1 MRHTLSTLV
10 AFPLVVGLLAPV
22 VSSAQA
28 PRGRQPARTATT
40 AQLWQC
46 DPRDSVRAFRR
57 AVRLD
62 SLRAAQR
69 GGQPPAGTTP
79 VTGGTQRSQEFPEYD
94 VVLDV
99 PNLCVNR
106 IFLKVDSVT
115 ATINLNARVANLVR
129 VNAGAEV
136 VIGRVDL
143 TIEGVRAQALLLVDL
158 DDVYYIVDNTLT
170 FIDNHPEVVRQLGST
185 LQTTVGAVGGLV
197 GGLVRGLLL
206 GTTRLASGETV
217 QRLVDEATG
226 ALFERT
232 LSAAGRV
239 VAERAV
245 GSVLNLPT
253 LRETTNAA
261 GQLVRQ
267 VRDQA
272 GALIEY
278 TLDRATNQVR
288 GVRVL
293 QRAGG
298 G

>member
-1 MRHTLSTLV
+1 MHYASSKLLSL
-10 AFPLVVGLLAPV
+10 PLVTLLTVAMPV
-22 VSSAQA
+22 VAQT
-28 PRGRQPARTATT
+28 PQRGRTT
-40 AQLWQC
+40 ARGTSVQPWQC
-46 DPRDSVRAFRR
+46 DPRDSSRAFNR

-62 SLRAAQR
+62 SLRARQR
-69 GGQPPAGTTP
+69 GAQAPAGTTP
-79 VTGGTQRSQEFPEYD
+79 VSGGTQRSQEFPEYD

-115 ATINLNARVANLVR
+115 ANINLNARVANLVR

-136 VIGRVDL
+136 LIGRVDL

-185 LQTTVGAVGGLV
+185 LQNTVGAVGGLV
-197 GGLVRGLLL
+197 GGVVRGLLL

-217 QRLVDEATG
+217 QRMVDEVTG
-226 ALFERT
+226 NLVERT
-232 LSAAGRV
+232 LSTAGRV
-239 VAERAV
+239 VAERAL
-245 GSVLNLPT
+245 GSILNLPT
-253 LRETTNAA
+253 LRETTNSA

-272 GALIEY
+272 GAVIEY
-278 TLDRATNQVR
+278 TLDRASNQIR
-288 GVRVL
+288 GVKVL
-293 QRAGG
+293 EQSR
-298 G
+298 

>member
-1 MRHTLSTLV
+1 M
-10 AFPLVVGLLAPV
+10 
-22 VSSAQA
+22 
-28 PRGRQPARTATT
+28 
-40 AQLWQC
+40 
-46 DPRDSVRAFRR
+46 
-57 AVRLD
+57 
-62 SLRAAQR
+62 
-69 GGQPPAGTTP
+69 QPPAGTTP
-79 VTGGTQRSQEFPEYD
+79 ITGGTQRSQTFPEYD

-136 VIGRVDL
+136 LIGRVDL

-170 FIDNHPEVVRQLGST
+170 FIDNHPEIVQQLGST

-197 GGLVRGLLL
+197 GGVVRGLLL

-217 QRLVDEATG
+217 QRLVDQVTG
-226 ALFERT
+226 SLLERT
-232 LSAAGRV
+232 LSTAGQV
-239 VAERAV
+239 VAERAI
-245 GSVLNLPT
+245 GSVLNLPAV
-253 LRETTNAA
+253 RESTNAA

-278 TLDRATNQVR
+278 TLDRATNQIR
-288 GVRVL
+288 DLRVL
-293 QRAGG
+293 QAAGR
-298 G
+298 

>member
-1 MRHTLSTLV
+1 MLHNSSTMLVLSLV
-10 AFPLVVGLLAPV
+10 AGLALPV
-22 VSSAQA
+22 ATGAQTPSRTRGTQRGPSAE
-28 PRGRQPARTATT
+28 P
-40 AQLWQC
+40 WQC
-46 DPRDSVRAFRR
+46 EPRDSVRAFRR

-62 SLRAAQR
+62 SLRAGQR

-79 VTGGTQRSQEFPEYD
+79 VRGGTQRSQEFPEYD

-115 ATINLNARVANLVR
+115 ATINLNARVSNLVR
-129 VNAGAEV
+129 VNAGADV
-136 VIGRVDL
+136 LIGRVDVTL
-143 TIEGVRAQALLLVDL
+143 EGVRAQALLLVDL

-170 FIDNHPEVVRQLGST
+170 FVDNHPEIVQQLGST

-217 QRLVDEATG
+217 QRLVDEVTG
-226 ALFERT
+226 NLIERT
-232 LSAAGRV
+232 LSTAGRV
-239 VAERAV
+239 VADRAV
-245 GSVLNLPT
+245 GSVLNLPVI
-253 LRETTNAA
+253 RETTNAA

-272 GALIEY
+272 GAVIEY
-278 TLDRATNQVR
+278 TLDRASNQIR
-288 GVRVL
+288 ALRVL
-293 QRAGG
+293 QQAR
-298 G
+298 

>member
-1 MRHTLSTLV
+1 MRHASSTFLSLSL
-10 AFPLVVGLLAPV
+10 AGLLVPASTHAQTPQRGQATQRTQ
-22 VSSAQA
+22 SAQ
-28 PRGRQPARTATT
+28 P
-40 AQLWQC
+40 WQC

-62 SLRAAQR
+62 SLRAGQR
-69 GGQPPAGTTP
+69 GAQPPPGTTP
-79 VTGGTQRSQEFPEYD
+79 ISGGTQRSQAFPEYD

-99 PNLCVNR
+99 ANLCVNR
-106 IFLKVDSVT
+106 IFLKVDSLT

-136 VIGRVDL
+136 LIGRVDL

-170 FIDNHPEVVRQLGST
+170 FIDNHPEVVQQLGST

-197 GGLVRGLLL
+197 GGVVRGLLL

-217 QRLVDEATG
+217 QRLVDQVTG
-226 ALFERT
+226 SLLERT
-232 LSAAGRV
+232 LSTAGQV
-239 VAERAV
+239 VAERAI
-245 GSVLNLPT
+245 GSVLSLPA
-253 LRETTNAA
+253 LRETTNNA

-272 GALIEY
+272 GAVIEY
-278 TLDRATNQVR
+278 TLDRATNQIR
-288 GVRVL
+288 DLRVL
-293 QRAGG
+293 QGAR
-298 G
+298 

>member
-1 MRHTLSTLV
+1 MPHASSTLV
-10 AFPLVVGLLAPV
+10 AISLAMGLMLPAAGAAQTPQRGRATQRAT
-22 VSSAQA
+22 SAQ
-28 PRGRQPARTATT
+28 P
-40 AQLWQC
+40 WQC

-62 SLRAAQR
+62 SLRAGQR

-79 VTGGTQRSQEFPEYD
+79 VSGGTQRSQEFPEYD

-115 ATINLNARVANLVR
+115 ARINLNARVANLVR

-136 VIGRVDL
+136 LIGRVDL

-197 GGLVRGLLL
+197 GGVVRGLLL

-217 QRLVDEATG
+217 QRLVDEVTG
-226 ALFERT
+226 SLVERT
-232 LSAAGRV
+232 LSTAGSI

-245 GSVLNLPT
+245 GSVLSLPT
-253 LRETTNAA
+253 VRETTNAA

-272 GALIEY
+272 GAVIEY
-278 TLDRATNQVR
+278 TLDRATNR
-288 GVRVL
+288 LSGLRVV
-293 QRAGG
+293 QAAR
-298 G
+298 

>member
-1 MRHTLSTLV
+1 MRHALSTVVIL
-10 AFPLVVGLLAPV
+10 PLAATLLSPHGGH
-22 VSSAQA
+22 AQT
-28 PRGRQPARTATT
+28 PRGGQPT
-40 AQLWQC
+40 AQRRAAAQPWQC

-62 SLRAAQR
+62 SLRAGQR
-69 GGQPPAGTTP
+69 GVQPPAGTTP
-79 VTGGTQRSQEFPEYD
+79 VSGGTQRSQEFPEFD

-106 IFLKVDSVT
+106 IFLKVDSLT

-136 VIGRVDL
+136 LIGRVDL

-197 GGLVRGLLL
+197 GGVVRGLLL

-226 ALFERT
+226 ALVERT

-272 GALIEY
+272 GAVIEY

-288 GVRVL
+288 GVRLV
-293 QRAGG
+293 QGAR
-298 G
+298 

>member
-1 MRHTLSTLV
+1 MRHDSSTL
-10 AFPLVVGLLAPV
+10 LALSLAAGVFAPA
-22 VSSAQA
+22 STNAQTPQRGQTTQRGQSAQ
-28 PRGRQPARTATT
+28 P
-40 AQLWQC
+40 WQC

-62 SLRAAQR
+62 SLRAGQR
-69 GGQPPAGTTP
+69 GVQPPAGTTP
-79 VTGGTQRSQEFPEYD
+79 VSGGTQRSQAFPEYD

-136 VIGRVDL
+136 LIGRVDL

-170 FIDNHPEVVRQLGST
+170 FIDNHPEIVQQLGST

-197 GGLVRGLLL
+197 GGVVRGLLL

-217 QRLVDEATG
+217 QRLVDQVTG
-226 ALFERT
+226 SLLERT
-232 LSAAGRV
+232 LSTAGQV
-239 VAERAV
+239 VAERAI
-245 GSVLNLPT
+245 GSVLNLPA

-272 GALIEY
+272 GSVIEY
-278 TLDRATNQVR
+278 TLDRATNQIR
-288 GVRVL
+288 DLRVL
-293 QRAGG
+293 PR
-298 G
+298 

>member
-1 MRHTLSTLV
+1 MPLHSSTL
-10 AFPLVVGLLAPV
+10 LVLSLAAGLVLPIAGGAQTPQRAQGTQRRP
-22 VSSAQA
+22 SAQ
-28 PRGRQPARTATT
+28 P
-40 AQLWQC
+40 WQC

-57 AVRLD
+57 SVRLD
-62 SLRAAQR
+62 SLRAGQR

-79 VTGGTQRSQEFPEYD
+79 VSGGTQRSQEFPEYD

-115 ATINLNARVANLVR
+115 ATINLSARVANLVR

-136 VIGRVDL
+136 LIGKVDL

-170 FIDNHPEVVRQLGST
+170 FIDNHPEVVQQLGST

-197 GGLVRGLLL
+197 GGVVRGLLL

-217 QRLVDEATG
+217 QRLVDEVTG
-226 ALFERT
+226 NLVDRT
-232 LSAAGRV
+232 LSTAGRV
-239 VAERAV
+239 VAERV
-245 GSVLNLPT
+245 TGSVLNLPV
-253 LRETTNAA
+253 LRETTNTA
-261 GQLVRQ
+261 GQVIRQ

-272 GALIEY
+272 GAVIEY
-278 TLDRATNQVR
+278 TLDRATNR
-288 GVRVL
+288 LAGIRVL
-293 QRAGG
+293 QAAR
-298 G
+298 